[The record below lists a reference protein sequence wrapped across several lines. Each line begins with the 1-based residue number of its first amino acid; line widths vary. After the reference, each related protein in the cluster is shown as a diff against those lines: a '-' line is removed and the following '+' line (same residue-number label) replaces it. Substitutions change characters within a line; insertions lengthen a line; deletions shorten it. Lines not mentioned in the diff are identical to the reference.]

1 MHCVSPHLR
10 TSLLNLPNLFER
22 ELRHVVPRRFLSC
35 ALMRSCADGGTVSP
49 LRHEA
54 LLPESLLAET

>member
-35 ALMRSCADGGTVSP
+35 AFMRSCAGGGTVSP
-49 LRHEA
+49 LRDEF
-54 LLPESLLAET
+54 LSTEKLLAET